1 MTRGSSSGNEPPRL
15 RYWRNRG
22 NRKVRKARIARNLL
36 QLSSVVVLNLLLA
49 AALLFA
55 GLQAVKHLSGSGEFS
70 VERIELV
77 GVNRASSEEL
87 RTALEPWIGRSLI
100 EMDLERIDELLR
112 RDPWVLRTSVKRA
125 LPATLRITVT
135 EREPAAMALIDGR
148 VYLVDGGGFV
158 IGPVGKD
165 MSDDLPVLTGLD
177 NLDGAGKAA
186 ALARGA
192 GLLARLRERATEFTS
207 GISEMDLSSNAKI
220 TVRTVDRGPRI
231 FLDPDLIERNV
242 LKYMEMRPQIE
253 RGAGIMKYV
262 DLRWSGRI
270 SVMPAVQ
277 TAQGEGR

>member
-15 RYWRNRG
+15 RYWRNRE

-36 QLSSVVVLNLLLA
+36 QLSTVVVLNLVLA
-49 AALLFA
+49 AVLIFA

-70 VERIELV
+70 VERIVLH
-77 GVNRASSEEL
+77 GVNRASSEQLEA
-87 RTALEPWIGRSLI
+87 ALSPWIGRSLL

-112 RDPWVLRTSVKRA
+112 RDPWVLRTSVQRV

-148 VYLVDGGGFV
+148 IHLVDGSGFV
-158 IGPVGKD
+158 IGPAGNGL
-165 MSDDLPVLTGLD
+165 SDNLPVLTGLEG
-177 NLDGAGKAA
+177 LDDTSTAA
-186 ALARGA
+186 VLVRGA
-192 GLLARLRERATEFTS
+192 GLLGRLKQKATEFTA
-207 GISEMDLSSNAKI
+207 GISEIDLSSNAKI

-231 FLDPDLIERNV
+231 LLDPDLIERNV

-253 RGAGIMKYV
+253 SGAGPMKYV

-277 TAQGEGR
+277 TPQGEGR